1 MKKKKFL
8 ALIGYGYWGK
18 NLARDFNSLGVLKA
32 VSDVNHK
39 TQSEVK
45 LISENI
51 LFKRN
56 YKDLLKDSDITSV
69 AIATPAKSHYHIVK
83 ECLIA
88 KKNVFVEKPL
98 CLNYSDGKKLVTLA
112 KKNKLKLM
120 VGHLMLYNPAFI
132 KMIETIKKE
141 KIGKVKYIY
150 SNRLALGKLRKEEDV
165 LWSFAPHDISMILQL
180 VKEDLIS
187 VRAFGAKY
195 LNKKVADTSITL
207 LKFKNK
213 VKAHIFVS
221 WLHPYKDQRLIVV
234 GDKGMLVFADVLENK
249 NKLLYYNHKVKWIKD
264 IPKINKAEG
273 KSIKFDYKSKP
284 LMIECNAF
292 INWILKEKKP
302 PTDGEEGLRVLKI
315 LELAK
320 KDLTKW

>member
-141 KIGKVKYIY
+141 WNI
-150 SNRLALGKLRKEEDV
+150 NLAS
-165 LWSFAPHDISMILQL
+165 SFMI
-180 VKEDLIS
+180 
-187 VRAFGAKY
+187 
-195 LNKKVADTSITL
+195 
-207 LKFKNK
+207 
-213 VKAHIFVS
+213 
-221 WLHPYKDQRLIVV
+221 
-234 GDKGMLVFADVLENK
+234 GDKITDYECAKKSKIKFF
-249 NKLLYYNHKVKWIKD
+249 YYKKD
-264 IPKINKAEG
+264 I
-273 KSIKFDYKSKP
+273 YKE
-284 LMIECNAF
+284 L
-292 INWILKEKKP
+292 EKNLFK
-302 PTDGEEGLRVLKI
+302 
-315 LELAK
+315 
-320 KDLTKW
+320 